1 MGTIGAMILNLVIGY
16 IGITAFGYLSAA
28 YMMAVSYFALL
39 LLQGFLEHKITGMV
53 IVPLGKTVKISMLY
67 LVVNLATMGL
77 YYVPWYLRYMV
88 ILVVLLVALKIFY
101 PQMKAVL
108 KMIKKKK

>member
-1 MGTIGAMILNLVIGY
+1 
-16 IGITAFGYLSAA
+16 
-28 YMMAVSYFALL
+28 
-39 LLQGFLEHKITGMV
+39 MV